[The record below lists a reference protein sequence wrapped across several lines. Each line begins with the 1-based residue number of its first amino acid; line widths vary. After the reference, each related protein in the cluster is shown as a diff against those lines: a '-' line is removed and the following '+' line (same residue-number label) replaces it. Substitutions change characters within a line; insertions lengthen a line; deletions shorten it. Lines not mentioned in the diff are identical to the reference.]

1 MEWLIET
8 FEGMGTIRF
17 GMTPEDVAIA
27 LGAPDRSRR
36 GRRPGSFSE
45 HRGTPSPIVRYRD
58 NKVCEI
64 EAFYDL
70 GVVEFRGISLFQT
83 DGKQV
88 LRQLEALNGG
98 AMISVGI
105 VLFDQIGLTTGRL
118 DEGARTAHSVTAF
131 SPGTWDNNISDFE
144 MISFE

>member
-1 MEWLIET
+1 MEWHVQT
-8 FEGMGTIRF
+8 FEGMGPIRF
-17 GMTPEDVAIA
+17 GMTPEDVALV
-27 LGAPDRSRR
+27 LGPPQRSRR
-36 GRRPGSFSE
+36 GLRLGSFSE
-45 HRGTPSPIVRYRD
+45 HRGTRVPIVRYRD
-58 NKVCEI
+58 NKVREI

-70 GVVEFRGISLFQT
+70 GLVEFRGISLFRA
-83 DGKQV
+83 DGRQV

-118 DEGARTAHSVTAF
+118 DEGARTGHSVTAF
-131 SPGTWDNNISDFE
+131 SPGTWDNNDSGFE

>member
-1 MEWLIET
+1 MAYRNVRRDGINSLW
-8 FEGMGTIRF
+8 
-17 GMTPEDVAIA
+17 MTPKDVAIA

-36 GRRPGSFSE
+36 GLRPGSFSE
-45 HRGTPSPIVRYRD
+45 HRGPRAPIVRYRD
-58 NKVCEI
+58 NLVREI

-70 GVVEFRGISLFQT
+70 GLVKFRGITLFQT

-88 LRQLEALNGG
+88 LRQLETLNGG
-98 AMISVGI
+98 AMISVGT
-105 VLFDQIGLTTGRL
+105 VLFDRIGLTTGRL